1 MGSRMSRSIILGL
14 RIVYVV
20 LMMLFLILILTD
32 SISGY
37 NTVIMA
43 MLILAVVGVEQIM
56 RRRDRKA

>member
-1 MGSRMSRSIILGL
+1 
-14 RIVYVV
+14 VYVV

>member
-1 MGSRMSRSIILGL
+1 MSRSIILGL